1 MTTTK
6 NRTLSVIAPSKLNL
20 TFEITRIRDDGYH
33 DISTILQA
41 IDLVDTLH
49 FSAQSSEQFSLDLF
63 ASGNGASAQFPLDA
77 SNLICKASNAFNQ
90 YLGSIP
96 RASLSVAIEK
106 RIPIG
111 SGLAGGSADAAATLL
126 ALNELFRSNLQA
138 SQLSQIAASIG
149 SDVPFLLDGGTA
161 LGQGRGEKIT
171 LLANNSVLYFLIAKP
186 IGLSVS
192 TPWAYNA
199 FDEHLSAKK
208 ISLSTGWRSE
218 KIAARRDNLNLL
230 EASGDF
236 GNDFEDLIF
245 SSYPFLSEAKQRIL
259 DWGCLSCHMTGSG
272 PTIFALLESERQA
285 KLLAEQVRNLCL
297 TDSSSKETRKEE
309 IRFECW
315 TAKSIPH
322 GVKILA
328 TG

>member
-1 MTTTK
+1 MTTLK
-6 NRTLSVIAPSKLNL
+6 NQKLSVIAPSKLNL
-20 TFEITRIRDDGYH
+20 TFEIIRIRNDGYH
-33 DISTILQA
+33 DVSTILQA

-49 FSAQSSEQFSLDLF
+49 FSVQSSEQFSLELF
-63 ASGNGASAQFPLDA
+63 ASGNGASAHFPLDE

-90 YLGSIP
+90 YFGSIP
-96 RASLSVAIEK
+96 CASLRVAIEK
-106 RIPIG
+106 KIPIG
-111 SGLAGGSADAAATLL
+111 SGLAGGSADAAATLM
-126 ALNELFRSNLQA
+126 ALNELYRSNLQA

-149 SDVPFLLDGGTA
+149 SDIPFLLEGGTA
-161 LGQGRGEKIT
+161 FGQGRGDEIT
-171 LLANNSVLYFLIAKP
+171 SLANKSVLYFLIAKP

-192 TPWAYNA
+192 TPWAYKA
-199 FDEHLSAKK
+199 FDEQLSAQKK
-208 ISLSTGWRSE
+208 SFSTGQRSE

-230 EASGDF
+230 EVSRDF

-245 SSYPFLSEAKQRIL
+245 SNYTFLSEAKQRIL
-259 DWGCLSCHMTGSG
+259 DWGCISCHMTGSG
-272 PTIFALLESERQA
+272 PTIFALMENERQA
-285 KLLAEQVRNLCL
+285 KLLAERVRNLCL

-328 TG
+328 TR